1 MNIRIEDGD
10 DERMVNDEV
19 NVKKIFFYSLIGIVV
34 LVFLIGGWFIVPAG
48 NKGVLLTLGKVNP
61 VAQDNGF
68 HFKMPIFQKVVN
80 MDVQIQKYEAKA
92 SAASSDLQTVST
104 DIAVNYRLSE
114 NSVID
119 LYTNIGVNYGDR
131 IIQPAVQ
138 EVVKSATAHYTAEQL
153 ITRRAIVKDEIDN
166 ALSERLLSKG
176 IIMETTSITNFDFSA
191 QFNAAIEQKVTQ
203 EQQALTAKN
212 RLAQV
217 EYEAQQLVATANGQR
232 DAQIAA
238 AEAQAKT
245 KLLNAESEAKALEL
259 QKSQITP
266 AMLELRKIEVQME
279 LAKHWNGAYP
289 QYYMTS
295 GNGGVI
301 PVLDIPTTTAI
312 VK

>member
-1 MNIRIEDGD
+1 MKNNIGS
-10 DERMVNDEV
+10 DERMMNDEV
-19 NVKKIFFYSLIGIVV
+19 DVKKIIMYGIIGVIALIF
-34 LVFLIGGWFIVPAG
+34 LVGGWFIVPAG
-48 NKGVLLTLGKVNP
+48 NKGVLLTLGKVDQ
-61 VAQDNGF
+61 VAQLNGF
-68 HFKMPIFQKVVN
+68 HFKMPLLQKVVY
-80 MDVQIQKYEAKA
+80 MDVQTQKYEAKA

-104 DIAVNYRLSE
+104 DIAVNYHLSE
-114 NSVID
+114 DVVVK
-119 LYTNIGVNYGDR
+119 LYTDIGVDYGSR

-153 ITRRAIVKDEIDN
+153 ITKRASVKDEIDT
-166 ALSERLLSKG
+166 ALSEKLIQRG

-217 EYEAQQLVATANGQR
+217 EYEAQQVVAAANGQR
-232 DAQIAA
+232 DAAIAT

-259 QKSQITP
+259 QKAQITSE
-266 AMLELRKIEVQME
+266 MLELRKVEVQME

-289 QYYMTS
+289 QYYMTG
-295 GNGGVI
+295 GNGVV
-301 PVLDIPTTTAI
+301 PVLDIPTMAAI